1 MSVHEAR
8 HREGRLPRE
17 GRRFLPGSES
27 VLVPFLEFP
36 DESDQVSADVPVAST
51 VEHDAGAH
59 KLTADPD
66 DPFLSESAGRLLDP
80 VASGFRAVDE
90 VANRAE
96 EGLEVLR
103 LERKDGIRC
112 DRHEG
117 VAAPVEQVH
126 GPDVLLFRAGASKGQ
141 GQQGGRR
148 NQQTPNPEYPNL
160 SFRSDEG
167 PVGVNTVL
175 SSALE

>member
-1 MSVHEAR
+1 PRSASVPGSVLGHGEAAPGGLGGDLSVHEPR

-80 VASGFRAVDE
+80 VAGGFRAVYAGAD
-90 VANRAE
+90 RAE

-103 LERKDGIRC
+103 LEGKDVIRR
-112 DRHEG
+112 DRHKG
-117 VAAPVEQVH
+117 VAGAVGQVD
-126 GPDVLLFRAGASKGQ
+126 GPDVLLFPAGASKG
-141 GQQGGRR
+141 
-148 NQQTPNPEYPNL
+148 
-160 SFRSDEG
+160 
-167 PVGVNTVL
+167 
-175 SSALE
+175 